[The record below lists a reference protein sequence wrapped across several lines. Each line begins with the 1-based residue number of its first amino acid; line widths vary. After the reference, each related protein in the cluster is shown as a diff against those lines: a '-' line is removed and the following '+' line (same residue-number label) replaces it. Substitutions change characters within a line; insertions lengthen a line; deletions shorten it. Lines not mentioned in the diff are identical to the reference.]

1 MYVIQVCHFQILGDG
16 LAKVVQ
22 PKATRT
28 NGGEDRRVVD
38 DHSGNIEVSGAYEH
52 HRKISRQLICVETYP

>member
-1 MYVIQVCHFQILGDG
+1 MGDG

-22 PKATRT
+22 LKATRT